1 MWNRTGRA
9 SVAAIAILC
18 LTGCEPETA
27 APGSPPP
34 GVQPQP
40 PRRRSGAPVE
50 QLHNWASP
58 HQPTPP
64 VRRRNPFTFGAGVPP
79 RAADAPIPP
88 GVSADSLPELPLPM
102 PSSDLRLIGIAG
114 AESPGGQPTAIVT
127 VGNDLVL
134 ARAGDTIAGRY
145 RVERVGEESLD
156 VIDAVG
162 NQPRPLSLR

>member
-1 MWNRTGRA
+1 
-9 SVAAIAILC
+9 
-18 LTGCEPETA
+18 
-27 APGSPPP
+27 
-34 GVQPQP
+34 
-40 PRRRSGAPVE
+40 VE

-79 RAADAPIPP
+79 RAADAPLPP

-127 VGNDLVL
+127 VGDDLVL

-162 NQPRPLSLR
+162 NQPRHLSLR